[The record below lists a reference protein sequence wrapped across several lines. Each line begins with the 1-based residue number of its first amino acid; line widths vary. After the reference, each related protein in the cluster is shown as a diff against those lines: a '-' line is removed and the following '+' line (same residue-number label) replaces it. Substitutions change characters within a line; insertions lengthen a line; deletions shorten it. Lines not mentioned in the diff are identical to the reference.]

1 MSEHI
6 FSVIMNAVSSS
17 FSPFIRKLYL
27 GSLYTVSVHHIIR
40 VEAGRTLDSPRVVT
54 RPEDGDDYDDA
65 DDARAAVLG
74 CMQMSSSPIV
84 NRSLTRNSEYSYGR
98 GCVSQNYRNY
108 HRRE

>member
-1 MSEHI
+1 MCTSHNQ
-6 FSVIMNAVSSS
+6 SRGWVN
-17 FSPFIRKLYL
+17 SPH
-27 GSLYTVSVHHIIR
+27 V
-40 VEAGRTLDSPRVVT
+40 AT

-65 DDARAAVLG
+65 DDAMAAVLG

>member
-1 MSEHI
+1 MYHMSEHI
-6 FSVIMNAVSSS
+6 FSVIMNEFSSTYP
-17 FSPFIRKLYL
+17 PFLRKSYV
-27 GSLYTVSVHHIIR
+27 GSLFCTSHNQR
-40 VEAGRTLDSPRVVT
+40 KCWENSPHVVT

>member
-1 MSEHI
+1 MR
-6 FSVIMNAVSSS
+6 AVLAFPLLFANYIYDRFTS
-17 FSPFIRKLYL
+17 FCTSHNQSRGWENSP
-27 GSLYTVSVHHIIR
+27 H
-40 VEAGRTLDSPRVVT
+40 VVT

>member
-1 MSEHI
+1 MRGVLAFPLLFANHPLT
-6 FSVIMNAVSSS
+6 S
-17 FSPFIRKLYL
+17 FCTSHNQSRGWENSP
-27 GSLYTVSVHHIIR
+27 H
-40 VEAGRTLDSPRVVT
+40 VVT
-54 RPEDGDDYDDA
+54 RPGDGDDYDDA